1 MYKSQ
6 AYETKYVVKY
16 NILSGSHNGLK
27 HAESRKDVPF
37 GVRTMADRI
46 YWVHFLKKTRQ
57 NGLSLA
63 PSSVCEQNEAE

>member
-46 YWVHFLKKTRQ
+46 YWVHFLKK
-57 NGLSLA
+57 N
-63 PSSVCEQNEAE
+63 PSKWVIFGTIERL